1 MGRIMKILG
10 IITIMALLVGGGA
23 TASAVAASEV
33 PVGINA
39 PDEVE
44 EDNDFTATID
54 IGEVTDL
61 NAAQYDVSFDNA
73 VLRLDDITSGQI
85 GSTEI
90 PVVAFNEI
98 SPGTYRVVQSLLL
111 DTVGGSG
118 YLAVF
123 HFHAIGSTAQS
134 SAIDISNGI
143 LSGFEAEILATWVGD
158 SVKVA
163 TAVAEDAT
171 PPAVVN
177 SPPEDAAPPTVVES
191 PPEATTPPTVVD
203 SPPEATTPSAAVD
216 SAPEDTAPN
225 KAVPLPDKPIN
236 WPMLWGAIGGVVVTG
251 LIIFLLARRKAY

>member
-10 IITIMALLVGGGA
+10 IIIILALLVGGGA

-123 HFHAIGSTAQS
+123 HFHVIGSTAQS

-143 LSGFEAEILATWVGD
+143 LSGFEAEILATWTGD
-158 SVKVA
+158 SVRVA
-163 TAVAEDAT
+163 AAAAED
-171 PPAVVN
+171 
-177 SPPEDAAPPTVVES
+177 
-191 PPEATTPPTVVD
+191 TTPPTVVD
-203 SPPEATTPSAAVD
+203 LPLEATAPPTVVD
-216 SAPEDTAPN
+216 SAPEATTSN
-225 KAVPLPDKPIN
+225 EAVPLPAKPIN
-236 WPMLWGAIGGVVVTG
+236 WPVLWGVIGGVV
-251 LIIFLLARRKAY
+251 IIGVIVLLQALRRSH